1 MKVPTTRL
9 LLVTEIWDGKPSHRK
24 SLARNL
30 LVWSDLT
37 FGPLLQGQMRTAK
50 LKSAYSSLSVPQGML
65 VCVWESFRLRRLR
78 RLRILFSL

>member
-1 MKVPTTRL
+1 MPTTRL
-9 LLVTEIWDGKPSHRK
+9 LLVTEIWDIISHRK

-50 LKSAYSSLSVPQGML
+50 LKSAYN
-65 VCVWESFRLRRLR
+65 LRDACLCMGE
-78 RLRILFSL
+78 LPAPPAPPAPHFVFLITL